1 MSLLDVM
8 CVLFR
13 AHISGGAGVA
23 CGCVAADRPRG
34 TRAARQVLPAVSGG
48 CLLLPPSRDRPRDQ
62 ASTCSPPFIFFFF
75 RKLIL
80 DVQIGLAGVVLQLK
94 ALGVRELSEF
104 EFLERPSVAALKR
117 AVELLL
123 RLGALSP
130 RGDLTPLGKDM
141 VPARSLF
148 VCVESARRS
157 SALQYPA

>member
-1 MSLLDVM
+1 
-8 CVLFR
+8 VLIFQ
-13 AHISGGAGVA
+13 AVPVS
-23 CGCVAADRPRG
+23 
-34 TRAARQVLPAVSGG
+34 RAAAWQRTGRAGRERPGKCYRLYPEAAFFS
-48 CLLLPPSRDRPRDQ
+48 LPPETVPEIKRVPAPHRS
-62 ASTCSPPFIFFFF
+62 FFFFF

>member
-1 MSLLDVM
+1 
-8 CVLFR
+8 
-13 AHISGGAGVA
+13 
-23 CGCVAADRPRG
+23 
-34 TRAARQVLPAVSGG
+34 
-48 CLLLPPSRDRPRDQ
+48 
-62 ASTCSPPFIFFFF
+62 
-75 RKLIL
+75 
-80 DVQIGLAGVVLQLK
+80 VQIGLAGVVLQLK